1 MGLRFILLRTPII
14 YRLLLRKMSWYIL
27 VVLYGPGRFL
37 FCMAHVSQRL
47 LIRFYYSI
55 IPCLALRG
63 VAAGIARSCSLRAK
77 ILLCE
82 WTFPKQFF
90 FYYPEKI
97 AVNYK
102 NDRETDGYTAA
113 DYIQ

>member
-1 MGLRFILLRTPII
+1 
-14 YRLLLRKMSWYIL
+14 
-27 VVLYGPGRFL
+27 VVLSGPGRF
-37 FCMAHVSQRL
+37 FFVARVSQRL
-47 LIRFYYSI
+47 LIWFYDSI

-63 VAAGIARSCSLRAK
+63 VAAGIARSSSLRAK

-82 WTFPKQFF
+82 WTFPKQL
-90 FYYPEKI
+90 FYWHMVELS
-97 AVNYK
+97 VNYK

>member
-1 MGLRFILLRTPII
+1 MLLISGPQRPLIQ
-14 YRLLLRKMSWYIL
+14 
-27 VVLYGPGRFL
+27 LYG
-37 FCMAHVSQRL
+37 
-47 LIRFYYSI
+47 SI

-63 VAAGIARSCSLRAK
+63 VATGIARSSSLRAK

-82 WTFPKQFF
+82 WTFVIEL
-90 FYYPEKI
+90 FYRPEELL
-97 AVNYK
+97 VNYK